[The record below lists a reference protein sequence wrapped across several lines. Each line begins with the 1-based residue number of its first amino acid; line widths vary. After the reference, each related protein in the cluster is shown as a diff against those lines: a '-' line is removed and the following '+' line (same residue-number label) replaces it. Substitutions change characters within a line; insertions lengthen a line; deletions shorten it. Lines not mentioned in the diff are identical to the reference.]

1 MRWPSAVS
9 VALLL
14 MVLAAGP
21 AGAQQ
26 DPFDPSVTD
35 AGVPGS
41 TSAPGTGA
49 TGGATGDPTTPGVTS
64 TPPSPDAA
72 PTPSPAPANATETL
86 PNTGADT
93 GAWLVVAYALIASG
107 AGALTLARLA

>member
-1 MRWPSAVS
+1 MKWPSAVS
-9 VALLL
+9 VVLLL

-35 AGVPGS
+35 AGVPGG

-49 TGGATGDPTTPGVTS
+49 TGGASGDPTTPGVTPTS
-64 TPPSPDAA
+64 PSPDTGASA
-72 PTPSPAPANATETL
+72 SPAPANATETL